1 MEPFRSGRSPSLAI
15 LCILTVVV
23 GGASALLGL
32 CGPFTDVAAD
42 AFCPFVLEV
51 FYLGVT
57 TGTTP
62 ATYDPASPVSRLQM
76 AAFLSRSVDAVLKRS
91 SRRAAL
97 NRFWTTQDTS
107 VLGLTALN
115 APRFLQSDGQD
126 LWVSSSGGSV
136 YRVRASDG
144 KLLDTWTGATQ
155 AHGVVAAGGRVFVT
169 GVLDPGRLYMID
181 PTQPAGAVTTVASNL
196 GAFPNGIA
204 FDGARIWTANL
215 AVGGGVSIV
224 TPGAVIPWTV
234 TTVAAGF
241 QSVMGALFDGAN
253 IWVTDSGPGTLLKL
267 DGAGTV
273 LQTVTAG
280 SQPSFPVFDGTNIW
294 VPNWD
299 SNSVTVVRASTGA
312 VLQTLTGNGL
322 SSPIFAA
329 FDGQRILVTNF
340 LGPSV
345 SLWEAADLS
354 PIGSFPTGLA
364 PRGAC
369 SDGVDFWVGLLGANR
384 LARF

>member
-1 MEPFRSGRSPSLAI
+1 MERFRSGLSAV
-15 LCILTVVV
+15 LCIATVIF

-32 CGPFTDVAAD
+32 CGPFADTAAD

-62 ATYDPASPVSRLQM
+62 ATYDPAGNVTRLQM
-76 AAFLSRSVDAVLKRS
+76 AAFLSRSVDGALKRG

-107 VLGLTALN
+107 VLGLTTMN
-115 APRFLQSDGQD
+115 APKMLQSDGQD
-126 LWVSSSGGSV
+126 VWVSCTGGLV
-136 YRVRASDG
+136 NRVRASDG

-155 AHGVVAAGGRVFVT
+155 AHGVLAAGGRVFVT
-169 GVLDPGRLYMID
+169 GVLDPGRLYMVD
-181 PTQPAGAVTTVASNL
+181 PTQPAGEVTTVASNL

-204 FDGARIWTANL
+204 FDGARIWTANVL
-215 AVGGGVSIV
+215 AGDGISIV
-224 TPGAVIPWTV
+224 TPGVTIPWTV
-234 TTVAAGF
+234 TTVSAGF
-241 QSVMGALFDGAN
+241 QSPTGALFDGAN
-253 IWVTDSGPGTLLKL
+253 IWVTDGGAGTLLKL
-267 DGAGTV
+267 DGTGAI
-273 LQTVTAG
+273 LQTVTVG
-280 SQPSFPVFDGTNIW
+280 SQPSFPVFDGANIW
-294 VPNWD
+294 VPNFD
-299 SNSVTVVRASTGA
+299 VISTVTVVRASTGA

-322 SSPIFAA
+322 TSPIVAA

-345 SLWEAADLS
+345 SLWDAADLS